1 MQHPVVE
8 GAYALCVVRA
18 PGSDRL
24 GGQGE
29 VAARE
34 AQVQLVGEPLGG
46 AGFGMDAGPFDRG
59 LDAFGVREA
68 SHWQGGGGEPDEL

>member
-8 GAYALCVVRA
+8 GADALRVVRA
-18 PGSDRL
+18 PGGDRL
-24 GGQGE
+24 GCQCE
-29 VAARE
+29 VTAGE

-46 AGFGMDAGPFDRG
+46 TGLGMDAGPFDRG